1 MDHRIGDP
9 DERKMDSCRQND
21 RQSLAGRAFRSGRL
35 KLGAS
40 FRFGRARG
48 AFCHSGWCQQCKVE
62 LDDGRVGL
70 ACQLP
75 AEDLK
80 KLKTGSGWKAPI
92 SLIARLMRPWFHES
106 VILRPAFLQQLF
118 LAFVRNASRAL
129 PLGTQ
134 APPRGKAAT
143 RRCDTLVVGGGEAGV
158 AAMESLQE
166 LGVDAILIDEG
177 AGRGWSDDRFI
188 PGISALGIYQEDD
201 ERIFVLCAG
210 KAGSIR
216 IFFDRVVVA
225 TGTYDRLLPVTG
237 NDLPGIVGLNAFRK
251 LVESGSLDKARIY
264 GLFAPEAAAG
274 EAAELARAA
283 GIRFQ
288 WAAGSPRLPDGIA
301 ERCFGSVHL
310 TQALGR
316 GRLKAVRLSN
326 GRRERCDVL
335 VVGYQQPRYE
345 LQLQAGQQL
354 DWGGAGAA
362 IEPSGAA
369 RFPLLTVGSAG
380 GVTSDI
386 AAHARAAVADW
397 LQGTPPT
404 RAESFEKLPGCADM
418 DDGLIVCPCEDV
430 RVGDVRK
437 ALRDG
442 YRGIEHLKRRTG
454 AATGP
459 CQGKLCHSL
468 LLQCLVEEGSP
479 AALPTMRPLVRPM
492 ALASFAGGRDDG

>member
-1 MDHRIGDP
+1 
-9 DERKMDSCRQND
+9 MDSCKQNA
-21 RQSLAGRAFRSGRL
+21 RQSLAGRAFQSGRL

-80 KLKTGSGWKAPI
+80 KLKKGPSWKAPV
-92 SLIARLMRPWFHES
+92 SLMARVMRPWFHES
-106 VILRPAFLQQLF
+106 VILRPAFLQQMF

-134 APPRGKAAT
+134 TPPRGKAAI
-143 RRCDTLVVGGGEAGV
+143 RRCDTLVIGGGEAGT
-158 AAMESLQE
+158 AAMRVLEES
-166 LGVDAILIDEG
+166 GVDAILIDEG
-177 AGRGWSDDRFI
+177 VGQDWSGDRRI
-188 PGISALGIYQEDD
+188 PGMSALGIYQEDD
-201 ERIFVLCAG
+201 EQTFVLCAG

-216 IFFDRVVVA
+216 IFFERIVVA
-225 TGTYDRLLPVTG
+225 TGTYDRLLPVPG
-237 NDLPGIVGLNAFRK
+237 NDLPGIIGLDAFRK
-251 LVESGSLDKARIY
+251 LVETGSLGNARTY
-264 GLFAPEAAAG
+264 GLFASEAVAR
-274 EAAELARAA
+274 EAAELARSA
-283 GIRFQ
+283 GIGFQ
-288 WAAGSPRLPDGIA
+288 WAAGSPKLPDGIA
-301 ERCFGSVHL
+301 ARCFKAVHL
-310 TQALGR
+310 TEALGKS
-316 GRLKAVRLSN
+316 RLKAVRLSN
-326 GRRERCDVL
+326 GRRENCDVL

-345 LQLQAGQQL
+345 LQLQAGQRL
-354 DWGGAGAA
+354 DWGGAGSA

-369 RFPLLTVGSAG
+369 RFPLLTVGSAA
-380 GVTSDI
+380 GVTTDI
-386 AAHARAAVADW
+386 AAHTRTAIVGW
-397 LQGTPPT
+397 IQGAPPVHK
-404 RAESFEKLPGCADM
+404 ESFEKLPGCADL
-418 DDGLIVCPCEDV
+418 DDDLIVCPCEDV

-442 YRGIEHLKRRTG
+442 YCGIEHLKRRTG

-492 ALASFAGGRDDG
+492 ALASFARGHDDG